1 MVDGGRERLG
11 QRLARRRLDRPDLL
25 ASIKSAFQKFGQIVG
40 GKNFINGAPQS
51 ILATNFIPS
60 TYPPF
65 QSPPKASMFYLG
77 DFAAGFITNQ
87 FKDIKP
93 GTGFNF
99 FPFPT
104 INSQYQNAVTGGA
117 DLVTALK
124 NNGAVKQLV
133 TYMAGPQPQQIWIK
147 AGGFTSVNKQVDLS
161 TYPDAVAK
169 AAAQQLVNAPIFR
182 FGADDLMP
190 SQVEDAFWKAMLNY
204 IANPGQLDSILS
216 TVESTAQQSYH

>member
-1 MVDGGRERLG
+1 MFCMGDLGG
-11 QRLARRRLDRPDLL
+11 
-25 ASIKSAFQKFGQIVG
+25 
-40 GKNFINGAPQS
+40 
-51 ILATNFIPS
+51 
-60 TYPPF
+60 
-65 QSPPKASMFYLG
+65 
-77 DFAAGFITNQ
+77 GFTDNQ

-190 SQVEDAFWKAMLNY
+190 SPVEDAFWKALLDY
-204 IANPGQLDSILS
+204 IPHPRQPD
-216 TVESTAQQSYH
+216 

>member
-1 MVDGGRERLG
+1 MV
-11 QRLARRRLDRPDLL
+11 
-25 ASIKSAFQKFGQIVG
+25 
-40 GKNFINGAPQS
+40 
-51 ILATNFIPS
+51 
-60 TYPPF
+60 
-65 QSPPKASMFYLG
+65 YLG
-77 DFAAGFITNQ
+77 DFAAGFITAQ
-87 FKDIKP
+87 FKSIQP

-133 TYMAGPQPQQIWIK
+133 TYLASPQPQEIWIK

-161 TYPDAVAK
+161 AYPDAVAK
-169 AAAQQLVNAPIFR
+169 ASAQQLAGAAIFR

-190 SQVEDAFWKAMLNY
+190 AAVEDAFWKAMLAF

-216 TVESTAQQSYH
+216 NMESVATQNYH